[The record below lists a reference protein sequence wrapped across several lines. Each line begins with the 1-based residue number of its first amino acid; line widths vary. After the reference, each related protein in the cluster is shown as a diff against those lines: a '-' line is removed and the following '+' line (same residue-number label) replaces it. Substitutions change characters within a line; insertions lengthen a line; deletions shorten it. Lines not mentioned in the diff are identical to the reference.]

1 MPRTAKMVDCPECGK
16 RINAQGL
23 GGHLY
28 IVHGKRAGSK
38 ECEDRVSGLEEKLVD
53 LSRQY
58 EERLADLDRREQ
70 CADVFGKQFTE
81 YNDRINRLLDDLLDV
96 VKSLYEAADKAGAV
110 IEKHGSRLDVL
121 EREYKTG
128 LQDLRDKL
136 LDLVGQSHP
145 TG

>member
-1 MPRTAKMVDCPECGK
+1 MVDCPECGK

-38 ECEDRVSGLEEKLVD
+38 KREDKLSE
-53 LSRQY
+53 LQKNF
-58 EERLADLDRREQ
+58 A
-70 CADVFGKQFTE
+70 E
-81 YNDRINRLLDDLLDV
+81 YNERINRLLDDLLEIMKNLFEVTDKV
-96 VKSLYEAADKAGAV
+96 GAAV
-110 IEKHGSRLDVL
+110 EKHGSRLDAL

-136 LDLVGQSHP
+136 LDRIGQSRP
-145 TG
+145 TE